1 MSRSA
6 GDEADGTDDE
16 QNERRDG
23 QTRELLARVDA
34 LSQQVDG
41 LREQLRDAEA
51 ERDSLRDDVT
61 ELREENEDLR
71 SEIGRLDARTDLLDV
86 LEEVDSM
93 DGRQRSVALIQHLR
107 RAAERQRERGRPAK
121 ASVNRDE
128 AESALQYPDVERTTI
143 YRDMQRAARLVG
155 DGSVLRYDSDTGGG
169 SRLRLNLEDGNL
181 PGSVTGKRVNGGN

>member
-1 MSRSA
+1 MSRGA

-16 QNERRDG
+16 ESEKRDG

-34 LSQQVDG
+34 LSQQVDS
-41 LREQLRDAEA
+41 LRDQLRDAEA
-51 ERDSLRDDVT
+51 EREALQNDVA

-71 SEIGRLDARTDLLDV
+71 GEIERLDARTDLLDV

-143 YRDMQRAARLVG
+143 YRDMNRAARLVG
-155 DGSVLRYDSDTGGG
+155 DESVLRYDSDTGGD

-181 PGSVTGKRVNGGN
+181 PGSVAGKRIDGGD